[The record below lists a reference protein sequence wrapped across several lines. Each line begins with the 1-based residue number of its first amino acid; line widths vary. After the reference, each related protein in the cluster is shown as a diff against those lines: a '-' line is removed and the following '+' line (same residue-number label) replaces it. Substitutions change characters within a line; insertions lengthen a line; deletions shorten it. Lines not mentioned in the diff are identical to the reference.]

1 MALFESLLLLLF
13 VSAFLLMGSRKLG
26 LPYPTLLC
34 LAGVGVAA
42 LPQAPEVAIEPHL
55 VLALFIAP
63 VLLDAAY
70 DTSPRELRRLWAVLF
85 ALAVGAVLV
94 TAAAVAWVGVWL
106 GGLPL
111 FAAIAL
117 GAIVAP
123 PDAAAG
129 IAMLRQVGF
138 PRLPSLVLQGEGLLN
153 DATAL
158 LLFSAATTAVATGI
172 GGDGPLEILLAAPGG
187 ILFGLGM
194 AWGYTKVRPLFAG
207 TLSGIVLQFTMTF
220 AVWILAERLHL
231 SPVLA
236 LTADAMLIAR
246 LVPPH
251 ISARERIQSYGA
263 WAIVV
268 FVLNV
273 LAFLLMGLQARAILG
288 ALQPGELRSAGLFA
302 LAVLATVIAV
312 RLVSVLG
319 YRALAGFL
327 WRTFDEPAWL
337 PKPPRWKVSLLVSWC
352 GMRGLLTLAT
362 ALALPADFPGR
373 NPIVL
378 AAFTVVLGT
387 LVLQGATL
395 KPLMTLLRIGGDDGF
410 VGELSHA
417 RKRMLHAGIEA
428 VGKEDEAVAE
438 LLGAKLRASAEIA
451 RDGEDPQGSTHY
463 DRAIWRT
470 VKVQRRELLRMRH
483 AGEISTDIYYRLEEE
498 LDWIELAARPTH
510 ETAIG
515 ET

>member
-13 VSAFLLMGSRKLG
+13 VSAFLLMGSRRLG
-26 LPYPTLLC
+26 VPYPTLLC

-42 LPQAPEVAIEPHL
+42 LPQAPAVAIEPHL

-63 VLLDAAY
+63 ALLDAAY
-70 DTSPRELRRLWAVLF
+70 DTSPRELKRLWVVLL
-85 ALAVGAVLV
+85 ALAVGAVLL
-94 TAAAVAWVGVWL
+94 TAAAVALVGVTL

-129 IAMLRQVGF
+129 TAMLRQVGV
-138 PRLPSLVLQGEGLLN
+138 PRSTSLVLQGEGLLN

-158 LLFSAATTAVATGI
+158 LLFSAATSAVSSRI
-172 GGDGPLEILLAAPGG
+172 GQGGPLQIAFAAPGG
-187 ILFGLGM
+187 IAFGLAA
-194 AWGYTKVRPLFAG
+194 AWGYTKIRPLFAG

-220 AVWILAERLHL
+220 AVWILADQLHL

-236 LTADAMLIAR
+236 LAADAMLIAQ
-246 LVPPH
+246 LVPAQ
-251 ISARERIQSYGA
+251 ISARERIQSYAA
-263 WAIVV
+263 WSLVV

-288 ALQPGELRSAGLFA
+288 ALHAGELRTASLFA
-302 LAVLATVIAV
+302 LAVLATVIVV

-319 YRALAGFL
+319 YRALAGL
-327 WRTFDEPAWL
+327 VWRYAGEPAWL
-337 PKPPRWKVSLLVSWC
+337 PRPPSWRLSILVSWC

-362 ALALPADFPGR
+362 ALALPAGFPGR
-373 NPIVL
+373 NLIVL

-387 LVLQGATL
+387 LIVQGATL
-395 KPLMTLLRIGGDDGF
+395 KPLMRVLDIREDDGF
-410 VGELSHA
+410 VTELSHA
-417 RKRMLHAGIEA
+417 RKRMLQAGIGA
-428 VGKEDEAVAE
+428 VGREDEAVAE
-438 LLGAKLRASAEIA
+438 QLGRSLHAAAQVA
-451 RDGEDPQGSTHY
+451 QDGDDPQGSTHY
-463 DRAIWRT
+463 DRATWRT
-470 VKVQRRELLRMRH
+470 VKVQRRELHRMR
-483 AGEISTDIYYRLEEE
+483 GEGLVSTEVFYRLEEE